1 MRIALVAD
9 THIPAT
15 IPKLPSQL
23 IEHLG
28 TADLIL
34 HAGDLVCLEVL
45 ESLQKVTETIAVHG
59 NADEPDVVRQLPRKQ
74 SFTVAGK
81 TIGLIHGNQTPEI
94 ELEYL
99 KPDYNYGYPPVSAL
113 YKFLFNELP
122 GAEIIIFGHLH
133 LPLVKRKSG
142 RLLIN
147 PGSVAPYKGR
157 CSFGLLHLDAGGV
170 ETEIIEL

>member
-1 MRIALVAD
+1 MKIALVAD
-9 THIPAT
+9 THIPAR
-15 IPKLPSQL
+15 ISELPSRL

-28 TADLIL
+28 TADVIL

-74 SFTVAGK
+74 SFTMAGK
-81 TIGLIHGNQTPEI
+81 PIGIIHGNQTPEI
-94 ELEYL
+94 ECEYL
-99 KPDYNYGYPPVSAL
+99 KPDYNYDSPPVSAL
-113 YKFLFNELP
+113 YEFLFNELP
-122 GAEIIIFGHLH
+122 GAEIIIFGHLNI
-133 LPLVKRKSG
+133 PLVKHKSG

-157 CSFGLLHLDAGGV
+157 SSFGLLHLDAGGV

>member
-1 MRIALVAD
+1 MKIAMVAD
-9 THIPAT
+9 THIPVT
-15 IPKLPSQL
+15 ISELPSRL

-28 TADLIL
+28 AADFIV

-74 SFTVAGK
+74 FFTVAGK
-81 TIGLIHGNQTPEI
+81 TIGVIHGNQTPEI
-94 ELEYL
+94 EREYL
-99 KPDYNYGYPPVSAL
+99 KPDYNYDSPPVSAL
-113 YKFLFNELP
+113 YKYLFNELP
-122 GAEIIIFGHLH
+122 GAEIIIFGHLN
-133 LPLVKRKSG
+133 LPLVKYNSG

-147 PGSVAPYKGR
+147 PGSVAPYRGR
-157 CSFGLLHLDAGGV
+157 SSFGLLHLDAGGV